1 METALYYRPDSK
13 LINDKA
19 SGEAVTHTDQ
29 LDAWIARHM
38 PDLAAD
44 LAGMTPADSR
54 ARLSAL
60 TGAQVRSCDT
70 IEDGSARFLAAL
82 QDLTGQ
88 P

>member
-1 METALYYRPDSK
+1 MTRA
-13 LINDKA
+13 
-19 SGEAVTHTDQ
+19 DQ
-29 LDAWIARHM
+29 LDAWIRAHM

-54 ARLSAL
+54 ARLNAL

-82 QDLTGQ
+82 RDLTGQ

>member
-1 METALYYRPDSK
+1 M
-13 LINDKA
+13 
-19 SGEAVTHTDQ
+19 THTDQ
-29 LDAWIARHM
+29 LRSWIARHM

-54 ARLSAL
+54 ARLNAL

-82 QDLTGQ
+82 RDLAGEQ
-88 P
+88 

>member
-1 METALYYRPDSK
+1 MSHHRLALW
-13 LINDKA
+13 L
-19 SGEAVTHTDQ
+19 GT
-29 LDAWIARHM
+29 HM

-54 ARLSAL
+54 ARLNAL

-70 IEDGSARFLAAL
+70 KEDGSARFLAAL